1 MHSIIIR
8 LVLSARPPMKL
19 YQPSL
24 HGIITCLHTSVATV
38 NDNRLSPIH
47 ILHVLPKAATP
58 ATLLRPY
65 SLLHMVQPQI
75 QTWTD

>member
-8 LVLSARPPMKL
+8 LVLSSRPPLKL

-38 NDNRLSPIH
+38 NDYWLSPIH
-47 ILHVLPKAATP
+47 ILHVLSKVAIS
-58 ATLLRPY
+58 ATLLRPD

-75 QTWTD
+75 